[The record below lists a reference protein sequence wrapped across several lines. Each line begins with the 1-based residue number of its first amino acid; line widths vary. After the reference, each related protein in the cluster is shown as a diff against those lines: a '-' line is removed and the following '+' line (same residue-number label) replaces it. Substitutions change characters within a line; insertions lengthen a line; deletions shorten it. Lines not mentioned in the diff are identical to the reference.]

1 MFDSGLKSPA
11 PEDNPTYRALRH
23 FWHPVCY
30 SSDLGT
36 EKPLGVT
43 LMGEKVV
50 VARLGGSLVA
60 MHDRCPHKGAAL
72 SLGQVLDCKLEC
84 PYHGWQF
91 DAKGNCVRIPAREE
105 MTTVM
110 NRKTRMFSA
119 VEAAGMIW
127 VCLSDVPKYAP
138 PVFPELDDP
147 EYRVLQ
153 GKPYD
158 WKTSTPRRL
167 ENFVDFAHFA
177 FVHDGTIGSRENPR
191 VEAVKVWRE
200 ENVMR
205 FDRSGVKEPGDPKKK
220 MMMGIDDDWIE
231 PTNVYHVTMPHTV
244 HLKRLFPNENRY
256 ILFMAA
262 SPVDATTTR
271 SFWWQARNFGMEEEH
286 DAFFM
291 DFEAHVLAEDKD
303 IIESQTPIQMDLAGE
318 LARQEMPVRHADIV
332 SVEYRRWLNELTS
345 ELFDA

>member
-1 MFDSGLKSPA
+1 MLDILLKSPA
-11 PEDNPTYRALRH
+11 PENNPTYRALRH

-30 SSDLGT
+30 SSDL
-36 EKPLGVT
+36 EADKPRGVT
-43 LMGEKVV
+43 LLGVKLV
-50 VARLGGSLVA
+50 VARLGNDVAA

-72 SLGQVLDCKLEC
+72 SLGQILDCRLEC

-91 DAKGNCVRIPAREE
+91 DADGNCVRIPAREE
-105 MTTVM
+105 ATSVM
-110 NRKTRMFSA
+110 NRKVRTFLATES
-119 VEAAGMIW
+119 AGMIW
-127 VCLSDVPKYAP
+127 VCLSNTPKFDP
-138 PVFPELDDP
+138 PGFPELNDP
-147 EYRVLQ
+147 KYRVLQ
-153 GKPYD
+153 GPAYD

-200 ENVMR
+200 GNVMR
-205 FDRSGVKEPGDPKKK
+205 FDRGGVKEPGDPKKK
-220 MMMGIDDDWIE
+220 KMMGIDDDWIE

-244 HLKRLFPNENRY
+244 HLKRLFPNNNHY
-256 ILFMAA
+256 VLFMAA

-271 SFWWQARNFGMEEEH
+271 SFWWQARNFGKESEH

-291 DFEAHVLAEDKD
+291 DFEAQVLAEDKD
-303 IIESQTPIQMDLAGE
+303 IIESQTPVQMDLVGE

-332 SVEYRRWLNELTS
+332 SVEYRRWLNDLTS
-345 ELFDA
+345 EHSDA